1 LARVEGEPIEEEI
14 IKKLM
19 ELRSYLETKIA
30 ELETETEKLRS
41 LFQIIDEVIIT
52 KSFQRAEVVVQAP
65 PPKAL
70 KPPVEQVPPV
80 IRGEERP
87 LKTAAGVPLA
97 NLYVSE
103 DELRIVPAENV
114 TFTTTTMPFQA
125 FLIRRIL
132 EPMQLKDKEDAKT
145 GAMTPDRVLSFD
157 VVTDGDL
164 IKEIIIRN
172 YGDQRRLREIMTS
185 ARWTFEKMYE
195 KGLVST

>member
-1 LARVEGEPIEEEI
+1 MAQPEGRPIEEEI

-30 ELETETEKLRS
+30 ALETETEKLRS
-41 LFQIIDEVIIT
+41 LFQIIDEVIVT
-52 KSFQRAEVVVQAP
+52 KSFQRAEVVQTPLLKVKPPIEQAP
-65 PPKAL
+65 QAP
-70 KPPVEQVPPV
+70 Q
-80 IRGEERP
+80 GEERP
-87 LKTAAGVPLA
+87 LRTAAGVLLA
-97 NLYVSE
+97 NLYVLE

-114 TFTTTTMPFQA
+114 TFTTTTMPFQG

-132 EPMQLKDKEDAKT
+132 EPMQVKDKEDAKT
-145 GAMTPDRVLSFD
+145 GAITPDRVLSFD

-164 IKEIIIRN
+164 IKEIVVRN

>member
-1 LARVEGEPIEEEI
+1 MARSEGGPIEEEI

-19 ELRSYLETKIA
+19 ELRSYLETKIG

-41 LFQIIDEVIIT
+41 LFQIIDEVIVT
-52 KSFQRAEVVVQAP
+52 KSFQRAEVVQTP

-70 KPPVEQVPPV
+70 KLPVEQAPQTL
-80 IRGEERP
+80 RGEERP
-87 LKTAAGVPLA
+87 LRTAAGVLLA
-97 NLYVSE
+97 NLYVLE

-114 TFTTTTMPFQA
+114 TFTTTTMPFQG

-132 EPMQLKDKEDAKT
+132 EPMQVKDKEDAKT
-145 GAMTPDRVLSFD
+145 GAITLDRVLSFD

-164 IKEIIIRN
+164 IKEIVIRN

-185 ARWTFEKMYE
+185 TRWTFEKMYE